1 MTLHSCTGCGYSS
14 PRWFGRCPDCGTW
27 GAAAEPLST
36 GLPVTSLAG
45 AGAEAQRF
53 VTGISDLDR
62 VLGGGLVR
70 GAVVLLAGEPG
81 IGKSTLMLQLL
92 HGVQAS
98 GRKILLVS
106 GEESL
111 AQVALR
117 ATRLGLSLDR
127 LRAAASCSVGAVAA
141 VAASDAPD
149 LLVVDSIQSLNDE
162 DIGGQAGAPSQVR
175 ESARALQRIAKSS
188 GTVVVLV
195 GHITKDG
202 SVAGP
207 KALEHMVDVVITLE
221 GERSGTLRLLR
232 AVKNRFGSCDETGV
246 FLMTE
251 TGLAAVPDPST
262 LLLADR
268 KAGVPGSV
276 VFPSL
281 EGSRPVLV
289 EIQAL
294 VSSEKTPQ
302 PRRIAI
308 GLDARRLT
316 VLTSVLYQRAH
327 VALADRDVFVAAA
340 GGISV
345 REPAADLAVAAALFS
360 AASDLPIAEGV
371 VAIGEVGLSGE
382 LRRVPGIDR
391 RLAEA
396 ARLGFSAALV
406 PAKSKP
412 TAGGLRISPVSDLTS
427 AFTAP
432 ELVRELE
439 ASASAP
445 CYP

>member
-1 MTLHSCTGCGYSS
+1 
-14 PRWFGRCPDCGTW
+14 
-27 GAAAEPLST
+27 
-36 GLPVTSLAG
+36 
-45 AGAEAQRF
+45 
-53 VTGISDLDR
+53 
-62 VLGGGLVR
+62 
-70 GAVVLLAGEPG
+70 
-81 IGKSTLMLQLL
+81 
-92 HGVQAS
+92 
-98 GRKILLVS
+98 
-106 GEESL
+106 
-111 AQVALR
+111 
-117 ATRLGLSLDR
+117 
-127 LRAAASCSVGAVAA
+127 
-141 VAASDAPD
+141 
-149 LLVVDSIQSLNDE
+149 
-162 DIGGQAGAPSQVR
+162 
-175 ESARALQRIAKSS
+175 
-188 GTVVVLV
+188 
-195 GHITKDG
+195 
-202 SVAGP
+202 
-207 KALEHMVDVVITLE
+207 
-221 GERSGTLRLLR
+221 
-232 AVKNRFGSCDETGV
+232 
-246 FLMTE
+246 
-251 TGLAAVPDPST
+251 
-262 LLLADR
+262 
-268 KAGVPGSV
+268 V

-360 AASDLPIAEGV
+360 AASDLPISEGV

-412 TAGGLRISPVSDLTS
+412 TVGGLRVSPISDLAS
-427 AFTAP
+427 AFAAP

>member
-1 MTLHSCTGCGYSS
+1 MAIHTCADCGYRS
-14 PRWFGRCPDCGTW
+14 PRWFGRCPECGTW
-27 GAAAEPLST
+27 GAAAEPAPS
-36 GLPVTSLAG
+36 GVQIASLVPG
-45 AGAEAQRF
+45 TAEAGRF
-53 VTGISDLDR
+53 ASGIAELDR
-62 VLGGGLVR
+62 VLGGGLVQ
-70 GAVVLLAGEPG
+70 GAVILLAGEPG

-92 HGVQAS
+92 DAVQS
-98 GRKILLVS
+98 TGRKTLLVS

-111 AQVALR
+111 SQVALR
-117 ATRLGLSLDR
+117 AARLGLAATS
-127 LRAAASCSVGAVAA
+127 LRAAASSSVDAIAA
-141 VAASDAPD
+141 AADADRPV
-149 LLVVDSIQSLNDE
+149 LLVVDSIQSLADGE
-162 DIGGQAGAPSQVR
+162 LGGHAGAPGQVR
-175 ESARALQRIAKSS
+175 ESATVLQRVAKTS

-207 KALEHMVDVVITLE
+207 KTLEHMVDVVITLD

-251 TGLAAVPDPST
+251 SGLAAVPDPST

-268 KAGVPGSV
+268 KAGVTGSI
-276 VFPSL
+276 VFPCL

-294 VSSEKTPQ
+294 VSAETSPS
-302 PRRIAI
+302 PRRVAI

-316 VLTSVLYQRAH
+316 VLTSVVQQRAH
-327 VALADRDVFVAAA
+327 VALGDRDVFVAAA

-345 REPAADLAVAAALFS
+345 REPAVDVAVAAALFS
-360 AASDLPIAEGV
+360 AASDIPISDGV

-382 LRRVPGIDR
+382 LRRVPGIER

-406 PAKSKP
+406 PATSN
-412 TAGGLRISPVSDLTS
+412 TVESQLRIGAVSDIAS
-427 AFTAP
+427 AFAAP
-432 ELVRELE
+432 ELVSQRE
-439 ASASAP
+439 ARVPAP